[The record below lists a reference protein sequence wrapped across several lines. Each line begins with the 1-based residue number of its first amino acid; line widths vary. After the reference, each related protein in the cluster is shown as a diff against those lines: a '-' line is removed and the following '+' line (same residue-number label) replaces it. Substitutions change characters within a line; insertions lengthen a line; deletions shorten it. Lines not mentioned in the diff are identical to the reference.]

1 MAKAFGFVEGLITC
15 TYLHSIYASISF
27 MSGRLY
33 LQTVTR
39 DLLYDFEGFV
49 EGLTTCKYL
58 HSIYS
63 IHIVY
68 VRSSV
73 FTDGDPASVS

>member
-1 MAKAFGFVEGLITC
+1 
-15 TYLHSIYASISF
+15 
-27 MSGRLY
+27 MSGRPY